1 MTSSGG
7 NMASGSGT
15 VRARTILV
23 LDGALPSG
31 SLVPGWTIRRAFRPL
46 TAMVELAR
54 ARPDLLVVSPAVPWH
69 VQLVQ
74 SLPEVSR
81 PAVLA
86 VGEGNL
92 SELSCDDWLVS
103 AQAVPELV
111 ARASLAMARGRSRR
125 QAARRA
131 YVDGLTTLPNRR
143 ALTRALLERAAQSRR
158 GGDALSLVRLDLNG
172 FKAVNDRLGHQEGDR
187 LLRQVGRALA
197 SVVRSSEVCGRAG
210 GDEFALVLS
219 GNGEEASRAASRVL
233 NAIALTGITATA
245 GIATLRPGEELRGL
259 YRRADDSLRTGKRN
273 REASL
278 IWPDAA
284 NTRVAPPGL
293 SRVAQAG

>member
-1 MTSSGG
+1 MMTGHV
-7 NMASGSGT
+7 AT
-15 VRARTILV
+15 KARTILV
-23 LDGALPSG
+23 LDGALPPG

-46 TAMVELAR
+46 TAAVELTR

-69 VQLVQ
+69 AQVVMT
-74 SLPEVSR
+74 LPETAR

-92 SELSCDDWLVS
+92 DSLPCDDWLLRLEGLT
-103 AQAVPELV
+103 ELQL
-111 ARASLAMARGRSRR
+111 RAGLAMSRGALRR

-143 ALTRALLERAAQSRR
+143 ALTRALVERAAQARR
-158 GGDALSLVRLDLNG
+158 GTASVSLVLLDLNG
-172 FKAVNDRLGHQEGDR
+172 FKAVNDRQGHQEGDR

-197 SVVRSSEVCGRAG
+197 SVTRSSEVCGRAG
-210 GDEFALVLS
+210 GDEFALVLA
-219 GNGEEASRAASRVL
+219 GGAEDASRAATRVM

-245 GIATLRPGEELRGL
+245 GIATLREGEPLRSL
-259 YRRADDSLRTGKRN
+259 YRRADEALRGGKRE

-278 IWPDAA
+278 VWPDTASGAVTQPQARAA
-284 NTRVAPPGL
+284 PRLVRLG
-293 SRVAQAG
+293 